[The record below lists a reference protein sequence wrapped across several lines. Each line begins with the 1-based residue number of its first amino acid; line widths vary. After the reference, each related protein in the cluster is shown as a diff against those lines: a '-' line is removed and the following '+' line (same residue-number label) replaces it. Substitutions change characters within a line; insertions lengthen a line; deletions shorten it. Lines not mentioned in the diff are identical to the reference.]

1 MVPRTICKLVSPP
14 SSPVWRTVGCT
25 LAGRCSYQRQSPWR
39 SVSPTRARACK
50 EPLNSEALFLGFS
63 GQCFASAVDLA
74 VISSPSD
81 FVVAFWAL
89 LGLGAD
95 FGGLLIHL
103 RFVLDGLGAHLGS
116 LGGVLGF
123 QFGRDSFLEA
133 RG

>member
-1 MVPRTICKLVSPP
+1 M
-14 SSPVWRTVGCT
+14 
-25 LAGRCSYQRQSPWR
+25 
-39 SVSPTRARACK
+39 
-50 EPLNSEALFLGFS
+50 EFS
-63 GQCFASAVDLA
+63 GQCFASAVDHA
-74 VISSPSD
+74 VMQSSARLLS

-95 FGGLLIHL
+95 FGGLWIHL

-123 QFGRDSFLEA
+123 QFGRGSFLEA